1 MHDNMLS
8 DLARKYKIPDT
19 EYLGYLQEYGVISD
33 NCVKIEEVVNAEE
46 ATLFI
51 LSHWRDFKRCIH

>member
-51 LSHWRDFKRCIH
+51 LSH